1 MIFPILYIDLIL
13 CRKKIIHIP
22 AAPKSLALPPSAI
35 PPPRRVALKP
45 VQPDLIFQDQVITNT
60 FERHGR
66 CPHGKQK
73 ENEKTD

>member
-35 PPPRRVALKP
+35 PPKAGCLETGAAGFNFSGSGNH
-45 VQPDLIFQDQVITNT
+45 QYF
-60 FERHGR
+60 
-66 CPHGKQK
+66 
-73 ENEKTD
+73 